1 MNLKPAIF
9 QPRMLVINIIDFSN
23 GKPPIENPL
32 YNYIRE
38 KSLILFYQKELKLV
52 YILLPQARII
62 MKNIVNALIFMSALN
77 IGLLSAEELKGN
89 STKIERFQAAKGDVI
104 IKGFEKSGMTMLGKY
119 GKKLTVETREFI
131 RVVAGDKSYGI
142 VVEIKET
149 SGSYPK
155 SGKSFVDYDELDSLL
170 KSVEYI
176 RNVDKTASNLSEIE
190 ATFSTNGGLEV
201 TAFTISG
208 ELSYAIG
215 VGRHSS
221 VLIYLNSVDELSN
234 FKKSVIAAKVK
245 IDAIK

>member
-1 MNLKPAIF
+1 MNLKPVIF

-104 IKGFEKSGMTMLGKY
+104 IKGFEKSEMTMLGK
-119 GKKLTVETREFI
+119 
-131 RVVAGDKSYGI
+131 
-142 VVEIKET
+142 
-149 SGSYPK
+149 
-155 SGKSFVDYDELDSLL
+155 
-170 KSVEYI
+170 
-176 RNVDKTASNLSEIE
+176 
-190 ATFSTNGGLEV
+190 
-201 TAFTISG
+201 
-208 ELSYAIG
+208 
-215 VGRHSS
+215 
-221 VLIYLNSVDELSN
+221 
-234 FKKSVIAAKVK
+234 
-245 IDAIK
+245 